1 MYFEFDNIAHALIL
15 LDYYSPI
22 HFERD
27 LERTYNGLGTI
38 PVCVC
43 LVTDTT
49 MLPLPFVEFHNNMF
63 YA

>member
-27 LERTYNGLGTI
+27 LEL
-38 PVCVC
+38 
-43 LVTDTT
+43 
-49 MLPLPFVEFHNNMF
+49 
-63 YA
+63 